1 MIIKGKLVRAMRA
14 LIGYNLLALSRKT
27 TNKVFIKPEGMSL
40 KLTTSLS
47 QRLVLTPQLRQRIEM
62 LQMTTLE
69 LSDLI
74 QQQLLE
80 NPVLEEVATQEE
92 ARELAEKILDHLASA
107 DPGAAPDQPQIEAS
121 EPELGSPS
129 SNGSGD
135 SEVLSQTYAESDGDA
150 ERGDGEPL
158 ASADLSEDSVGD
170 ELVGEEAARDAFE
183 EIDFGREFQDYLD
196 PGYKTQEIEYKE
208 KDAPTFEQFLTRAPS
223 LADHLEWQLH
233 MSPIE
238 GDVCDAAISVIGNLD
253 ADGRLNATNEE
264 IAAMGGWTEEI
275 VEKAR
280 QAVMH
285 LDPIGCGARD
295 VRECLLVQLEVR
307 GESDRLAAGLISDHL
322 SDLQQH
328 KLPHLAKQIGSDV
341 DTLLS
346 ELQFIRT
353 LDPYPG
359 RRYSSEEPILISP
372 EIYIEKL
379 DEGDED
385 YVIYFS
391 DDGSPRLRVSQ
402 QYQQMLG
409 KSDVSNETKS
419 FIREKMR
426 SAVDLLRNIEHR
438 RQTIYK
444 VVESIVHRQRDF
456 LDKGV
461 QYIKPMML
469 KDIAED
475 IGMHLSTVSRVVNR
489 KYAHTPQGVI
499 ELRRFFTEGMMNE
512 DGEEVST
519 RIIKLKIKK
528 LIEEEDSHSPIT
540 DDQVVK
546 ILIKDGI
553 KLSRRTVAKYRDQM
567 SIPGSRERRAV
578 V

>member
-1 MIIKGKLVRAMRA
+1 
-14 LIGYNLLALSRKT
+14 
-27 TNKVFIKPEGMSL
+27 
-40 KLTTSLS
+40 
-47 QRLVLTPQLRQRIEM
+47 M

-80 NPVLEEVATQEE
+80 NPVLEEVPSQEE
-92 ARELAEKILDHLASA
+92 VQEIAEKVLDHLASA
-107 DPGAAPDQPQIEAS
+107 DSNSFEDSAP
-121 EPELGSPS
+121 EPGSPGT
-129 SNGSGD
+129 NGSGD
-135 SEVLSQTYAESDGDA
+135 AEVLSSLPATDGDMDGGGEAIATA
-150 ERGDGEPL
+150 EHEEGVSDEGPT
-158 ASADLSEDSVGD
+158 DDSQ
-170 ELVGEEAARDAFE
+170 RDAFE

-208 KDAPTFEQFLTRAPS
+208 DAPTFEQFLTRPPS
-223 LADHLEWQLH
+223 LAEHLEWQLN
-233 MSPIE
+233 MTTLDS
-238 GDVCDAAISVIGNLD
+238 DVRDAATAVIGNLN
-253 ADGRLNATNEE
+253 ADGRLGATNEE
-264 IAAMGGWTEEI
+264 IAAMEKVSEEV
-275 VEKAR
+275 VERAR
-280 QAVMH
+280 QEVMR
-285 LDPIGCGARD
+285 LDPVGCGARE
-295 VRECLLVQLEVR
+295 VKECLLVQLEVL
-307 GESDRLAAGLISDHL
+307 GESDRLATRLISEHF
-322 SDLQQH
+322 SELQQH
-328 KLPHLAKQIGSDV
+328 KLPHLSKQIGVDV
-341 DTLLS
+341 ETLLE

-359 RRYSSEEPILISP
+359 RRYSSDEPILISP

-379 DEGDED
+379 DENDED
-385 YVIYFS
+385 YVIYFA

-409 KSDVSNETKS
+409 QGVSNETKS

-444 VVESIVHRQRDF
+444 VVESIVARQRDF
-456 LDKGV
+456 LDHGV
-461 QYIKPMML
+461 QHIKPMML

-499 ELRRFFTEGMMNE
+499 ELRRFFTEGMLNE
-512 DGEEVST
+512 EGEEIST

-528 LIEEEDSHSPIT
+528 LIEEEDSHNPIT

-546 ILIKDGI
+546 ILAKDGI

-567 SIPGSRERRAV
+567 QIPGSRERRAV

>member
-1 MIIKGKLVRAMRA
+1 
-14 LIGYNLLALSRKT
+14 
-27 TNKVFIKPEGMSL
+27 MSL

-62 LQMTTLE
+62 LQMTSLE
-69 LSDLI
+69 LTDLI

-80 NPVLEEVATQEE
+80 NPVLEEVPTQEE
-92 ARELAEKILDHLASA
+92 VQELAEKVLDHLASSDA
-107 DPGAAPDQPQIEAS
+107 ETPFEARAAE
-121 EPELGSPS
+121 EGSPS
-129 SNGSGD
+129 TNGSGEPD
-135 SEVLSQTYAESDGDA
+135 VLSSLPAT
-150 ERGDGEPL
+150 GDGE
-158 ASADLSEDSVGD
+158 
-170 ELVGEEAARDAFE
+170 VGEAIAGSDHEEVASEEGITDESQRDAFE

-208 KDAPTFEQFLTRAPS
+208 DAPTFEQFLTRPPS

-233 MSPIE
+233 MSSIDNELVDPA
-238 GDVCDAAISVIGNLD
+238 VCVIGNLN

-264 IAAMGGWTEEI
+264 MAAMEQVSEDV
-275 VEKAR
+275 VERAR
-280 QAVMH
+280 QAVMR
-285 LDPIGCGARD
+285 LDPVGCGARD
-295 VRECLLVQLEVR
+295 VKECLLVQLEVL
-307 GESDRLAAGLISDHL
+307 GESERLATKLISEHF

-328 KLPHLAKQIGSDV
+328 KLPHLSKQIGVDV
-341 DTLLS
+341 ETLL
-346 ELQFIRT
+346 EEVQFIRT

-379 DEGDED
+379 DEDDDD
-385 YVIYFS
+385 YVIYFA

-402 QYQQMLG
+402 QYQQMLSQG
-409 KSDVSNETKS
+409 VSNETKS

-444 VVESIVHRQRDF
+444 VVESIVARQRDF
-456 LDKGV
+456 LDHGV
-461 QYIKPMML
+461 QHIKPMML

-499 ELRRFFTEGMMNE
+499 ELRRFFTEGMLNE
-512 DGEEVST
+512 EGEEIST

-528 LIEEEDSHSPIT
+528 LIEEEDSHNPIT

-546 ILIKDGI
+546 ILAKDGI

-567 SIPGSRERRAV
+567 QIPGSRERRAV

>member
-1 MIIKGKLVRAMRA
+1 
-14 LIGYNLLALSRKT
+14 
-27 TNKVFIKPEGMSL
+27 MSL

-69 LSDLI
+69 LGDLI

-80 NPVLEEVATQEE
+80 NPVLEEVPTQEE
-92 ARELAEKILDHLASA
+92 ARELAEKILDHLASSDA
-107 DPGAAPDQPQIEAS
+107 EAPFEATAS
-121 EPELGSPS
+121 ETQGVEGAGPS

-135 SEVLSQTYAESDGDA
+135 LEVLSALPPFAESEFA
-150 ERGDGEPL
+150 EAGTVSEGGEEG
-158 ASADLSEDSVGD
+158 SSEESLSE
-170 ELVGEEAARDAFE
+170 EPAPDAFE

-208 KDAPTFEQFLTRAPS
+208 DAPTFEQFLTRPPS

-233 MSPIE
+233 MGPAE
-238 GDVCDAAISVIGNLD
+238 GDVCEAAICVIGNLN

-264 IAAMGGWTEEI
+264 MAAMGNWSEETI
-275 VEKAR
+275 EQAR
-280 QAVMH
+280 QLVMR
-285 LDPIGCGARD
+285 LDPVGCGARE
-295 VRECLLVQLEVR
+295 VRECLLVQLEAR
-307 GESDRLAAGLISDHL
+307 GESERLAARLISEHL
-322 SDLQQH
+322 SELQQH
-328 KLPHLAKQIGSDV
+328 KLPHLSRQIGIDV
-341 DTLLS
+341 DTLLE
-346 ELQFIRT
+346 ELQFIRS

-359 RRYSSEEPILISP
+359 RRYSSEEPILITP

-379 DEGDED
+379 DEADDE
-385 YVIYFS
+385 YVIYFA

-402 QYQQMLG
+402 QYQQMLTQSG
-409 KSDVSNETKS
+409 VSNETKS

-444 VVESIVHRQRDF
+444 VVESIVRRQRDF
-456 LDKGV
+456 LDHGV
-461 QYIKPMML
+461 QHIKPMML

-499 ELRRFFTEGMMNE
+499 ELRRFFTEGMLNE
-512 DGEEVST
+512 DGEEIST
-519 RIIKLKIKK
+519 RIIKIRIKK

-546 ILIKDGI
+546 ILAKDGI
-553 KLSRRTVAKYRDQM
+553 RLSRRTVAKYRDQM
-567 SIPGSRERRAV
+567 QIPGSRERRAV

>member
-1 MIIKGKLVRAMRA
+1 
-14 LIGYNLLALSRKT
+14 
-27 TNKVFIKPEGMSL
+27 MSL

-80 NPVLEEVATQEE
+80 NPVLEEVPTQEE
-92 ARELAEKILDHLASA
+92 VQEIAEKVLDHLASA
-107 DPGAAPDQPQIEAS
+107 DSSSFEESVP
-121 EPELGSPS
+121 EPGSPAT
-129 SNGSGD
+129 NGSGD
-135 SEVLSQTYAESDGDA
+135 ADVLSSLPAT
-150 ERGDGEPL
+150 DGEIDGTGESI
-158 ASADLSEDSVGD
+158 ATAEEGISEDGVPD
-170 ELVGEEAARDAFE
+170 EAQRDAFE

-208 KDAPTFEQFLTRAPS
+208 DAPTFEQFLTRPPS
-223 LADHLEWQLH
+223 LAEHLEWQLN
-233 MSPIE
+233 MSSISS
-238 GDVCDAAISVIGNLD
+238 DVRDVAFCVIGNLN

-264 IAAMGGWTEEI
+264 IAAMEKVSEEL
-275 VEKAR
+275 VERAR
-280 QAVMH
+280 QEVMR
-285 LDPIGCGARD
+285 LDPVGCGARD
-295 VRECLLVQLEVR
+295 VKECLLVQLEVL
-307 GESDRLAAGLISDHL
+307 GESDRLATKLISDHF

-328 KLPHLAKQIGSDV
+328 KLPHLSKQIGVDV
-341 DTLLS
+341 ETLLE

-359 RRYSSEEPILISP
+359 RRYSSDEPILISP

-379 DEGDED
+379 DENDDD
-385 YVIYFS
+385 YVIYFA

-402 QYQQMLG
+402 QYQQMLSQG
-409 KSDVSNETKS
+409 VSNETKS

-444 VVESIVHRQRDF
+444 VVESIVQRQRDF
-456 LDKGV
+456 LDHGV
-461 QYIKPMML
+461 QHIKPMML

-499 ELRRFFTEGMMNE
+499 ELRRFFTEGMLNE
-512 DGEEVST
+512 EGEEIST

-528 LIEEEDSHSPIT
+528 LIEEEDSHNPIT

-546 ILIKDGI
+546 ILAKDGI

-567 SIPGSRERRAV
+567 QIPGSRERRAV

>member
-1 MIIKGKLVRAMRA
+1 
-14 LIGYNLLALSRKT
+14 
-27 TNKVFIKPEGMSL
+27 MSL

-47 QRLVLTPQLRQRIEM
+47 QRLVLTPRLRQLIER
-62 LQMTTLE
+62 LQMTSLE
-69 LSDLI
+69 LTDLI

-80 NPVLEEVATQEE
+80 NPVLEEVPSQEE
-92 ARELAEKILDHLASA
+92 VQEIAEKVLDHLANAEA
-107 DPGAAPDQPQIEAS
+107 DTFEERVP
-121 EPELGSPS
+121 
-129 SNGSGD
+129 
-135 SEVLSQTYAESDGDA
+135 DA
-150 ERGDGEPL
+150 ETAATSGAEEGIT
-158 ASADLSEDSVGD
+158 D
-170 ELVGEEAARDAFE
+170 ETQRDAFE

-208 KDAPTFEQFLTRAPS
+208 DAPTFEQFLTKPPS
-223 LADHLEWQLH
+223 LAEHLEWQLN
-233 MSPIE
+233 MTTLE
-238 GDVCDAAISVIGNLD
+238 DEVRDAAICVIGNLN
-253 ADGRLNATNEE
+253 ADGRLNATDEE
-264 IAAMGGWTEEI
+264 IAE
-275 VEKAR
+275 VEKIPVEIIERAR
-280 QAVMH
+280 QVVMR
-285 LDPIGCGARD
+285 LDPVGCGARD
-295 VRECLLVQLEVR
+295 VKECLLVQLEVL
-307 GESDRLAAGLISDHL
+307 GETDRLAVKLITENFA
-322 SDLQQH
+322 DLQQH
-328 KLPHLAKQIGSDV
+328 KLPHLSKQIGVDV
-341 DTLLS
+341 ETLLE

-379 DEGDED
+379 EENGDD
-385 YVIYFS
+385 YVIYFA

-402 QYQQMLG
+402 QYQHMLSQG
-409 KSDVSNETKS
+409 VSNETKS

-444 VVESIVHRQRDF
+444 VVESIVARQKDF
-456 LDKGV
+456 LDHGV
-461 QYIKPMML
+461 QYLKPMML

-499 ELRRFFTEGMMNE
+499 ELRRFFTEGMLNE
-512 DGEEVST
+512 EGEEVST

-528 LIEEEDSHSPIT
+528 LIEEEDSHNPIT

-546 ILIKDGI
+546 ILVKDGI

-567 SIPGSRERRAV
+567 HIPGSRERRAV

>member
-1 MIIKGKLVRAMRA
+1 
-14 LIGYNLLALSRKT
+14 
-27 TNKVFIKPEGMSL
+27 MSL

-62 LQMTTLE
+62 LQMTSLE

-80 NPVLEEVATQEE
+80 NPVLEEVPTQEE
-92 ARELAEKILDHLASA
+92 VQEIAEKVLDHLASA
-107 DPGAAPDQPQIEAS
+107 DANSFEESAP
-121 EPELGSPS
+121 EPGSPS
-129 SNGSGD
+129 TNGSGD
-135 SEVLSQTYAESDGDA
+135 ADVLSSLPATDGD
-150 ERGDGEPL
+150 GDGGEVITAPEH
-158 ASADLSEDSVGD
+158 EDGGSD
-170 ELVGEEAARDAFE
+170 EAVTDDAQRDAFE

-208 KDAPTFEQFLTRAPS
+208 DAPTFEQFLTRPPS
-223 LADHLEWQLH
+223 LAEHLEWQLN
-233 MSPIE
+233 MSSLNNE
-238 GDVCDAAISVIGNLD
+238 VRDVAVCVIGNLN

-264 IAAMGGWTEEI
+264 IAAMEKVSDEL
-275 VEKAR
+275 VERAR
-280 QAVMH
+280 QEVMR
-285 LDPIGCGARD
+285 LDPVGCGARD
-295 VRECLLVQLEVR
+295 VKECLLVQLEVL
-307 GESDRLAAGLISDHL
+307 GESDRLAAKLISEHF

-328 KLPHLAKQIGSDV
+328 KLPHLSKQIGIDV
-341 DTLLS
+341 ETLLE

-359 RRYSSEEPILISP
+359 RRYSSDEPILISP

-379 DEGDED
+379 DENDDE
-385 YVIYFS
+385 YIIYFA

-402 QYQQMLG
+402 QYQQMLSQG
-409 KSDVSNETKS
+409 VSNETKS

-444 VVESIVHRQRDF
+444 VVESIVQRQRDF
-456 LDKGV
+456 LDHGV
-461 QYIKPMML
+461 QHIKPMML

-499 ELRRFFTEGMMNE
+499 ELRRFFTEGMLNE
-512 DGEEVST
+512 DGEEIST

-528 LIEEEDSHSPIT
+528 LIEEEDSHNPIT

-546 ILIKDGI
+546 ILAKDGI

-567 SIPGSRERRAV
+567 QIPGSRERRAV

>member
-1 MIIKGKLVRAMRA
+1 
-14 LIGYNLLALSRKT
+14 
-27 TNKVFIKPEGMSL
+27 MSL

-69 LSDLI
+69 LTDLI

-80 NPVLEEVATQEE
+80 NPVLEEVPTQEE
-92 ARELAEKILDHLASA
+92 ARELAEKILDHLASS
-107 DPGAAPDQPQIEAS
+107 DSEAPFEPNPTPAS
-121 EPELGSPS
+121 ETELGTPS
-129 SNGSGD
+129 SNGTGD
-135 SEVLSQTYAESDGDA
+135 SDVVAAATENVEPGFSEAIDGDGVEDFGA
-150 ERGDGEPL
+150 EAGTDDG
-158 ASADLSEDSVGD
+158 GT
-170 ELVGEEAARDAFE
+170 GEAARDPFE

-208 KDAPTFEQFLTRAPS
+208 DGPTFEQFLTRPPS

-233 MSPIE
+233 MSPIAE
-238 GDVCDAAISVIGNLD
+238 GVCDAAICVIGNLN

-264 IAAMGGWTEEI
+264 IAAMGPWPEEI
-275 VEKAR
+275 VEHAR
-280 QAVMH
+280 QAVMR
-285 LDPIGCGARD
+285 LDPVGCGARD
-295 VRECLLVQLEVR
+295 VKECLLVQLEVR
-307 GESDRLAAGLISDHL
+307 NESDRLANRLISDHL
-322 SDLQQH
+322 QDLQQH
-328 KLPHLAKQIGSDV
+328 KLPHLSKQIGIDV
-341 DTLLS
+341 DTLLT

-379 DEGDED
+379 DENDED
-385 YVIYFS
+385 YIIYFA

-402 QYQQMLG
+402 QYQQMLSQG
-409 KSDVSNETKS
+409 GVSNETKS

-444 VVESIVHRQRDF
+444 VVESIVHRQKEF
-456 LDKGV
+456 LDHGV
-461 QYIKPMML
+461 QYLKPMML

-499 ELRRFFTEGMMNE
+499 ELRRFFTEGMLNE
-512 DGEEVST
+512 DGEEIST
-519 RIIKLKIKK
+519 RIIKLQIKK
-528 LIEEEDSHSPIT
+528 LIEEEDSRNPIT

-546 ILIKDGI
+546 ILAKDGI

-567 SIPGSRERRAV
+567 QIPGSRERRAV

>member
-1 MIIKGKLVRAMRA
+1 
-14 LIGYNLLALSRKT
+14 
-27 TNKVFIKPEGMSL
+27 MSL

-62 LQMTTLE
+62 LQMTSLE
-69 LSDLI
+69 LTDLI

-80 NPVLEEVATQEE
+80 NPVLEEVPSQEE
-92 ARELAEKILDHLASA
+92 VQEIAEKVLDHLASS
-107 DPGAAPDQPQIEAS
+107 DSNSFEESSPEPGT
-121 EPELGSPS
+121 PS
-129 SNGSGD
+129 TNGSGD
-135 SEVLSQTYAESDGDA
+135 TEVLSSLPATDVDGDGGEAIATA
-150 ERGDGEPL
+150 EHEEG
-158 ASADLSEDSVGD
+158 AADEGTTDD
-170 ELVGEEAARDAFE
+170 AQRDAFE

-208 KDAPTFEQFLTRAPS
+208 DAPTFEQFLTRPTS
-223 LADHLEWQLH
+223 LAEHLEWQLN
-233 MSPIE
+233 MSSMDS
-238 GDVCDAAISVIGNLD
+238 DVRDAAICVIGNLN
-253 ADGRLNATNEE
+253 ADGRLGATNEE
-264 IAAMGGWTEEI
+264 MAAMEKVSEEV
-275 VEKAR
+275 VERAR
-280 QAVMH
+280 QEVMR
-285 LDPIGCGARD
+285 LDPVGCGTRE
-295 VRECLLVQLEVR
+295 VKECLLVQLEVL
-307 GESDRLAAGLISDHL
+307 GESDRLAARLISEHL
-322 SDLQQH
+322 SELQQH
-328 KLPHLAKQIGSDV
+328 KLPHLSKQIGIDV
-341 DTLLS
+341 ETLLE

-379 DEGDED
+379 DENDED
-385 YVIYFS
+385 YVIYFA

-402 QYQQMLG
+402 QYQQMLSQG
-409 KSDVSNETKS
+409 VSNETKS

-444 VVESIVHRQRDF
+444 VVESIVSRQRDF
-456 LDKGV
+456 LDHGV
-461 QYIKPMML
+461 QHIKPMML

-499 ELRRFFTEGMMNE
+499 ELRRFFTEGMLNE
-512 DGEEVST
+512 EGEEIST

-528 LIEEEDSHSPIT
+528 LIEEEDSHNPIT

-546 ILIKDGI
+546 ILAKDGI

-567 SIPGSRERRAV
+567 QIPGSRERRAV

>member
-1 MIIKGKLVRAMRA
+1 
-14 LIGYNLLALSRKT
+14 
-27 TNKVFIKPEGMSL
+27 MSV
-40 KLTTSLS
+40 KLTTNLS

-80 NPVLEEVATQEE
+80 NPVLEEVASQEE
-92 ARELAEKILDHLASA
+92 TNELAEKILDQLASG
-107 DPGAAPDQPQIEAS
+107 DPGSSFDLTPAESAAADI
-121 EPELGSPS
+121 
-129 SNGSGD
+129 NGS
-135 SEVLSQTYAESDGDA
+135 SENGAGEVDLDAANLYAEADGGVTTAD
-150 ERGDGEPL
+150 ESGGE
-158 ASADLSEDSVGD
+158 AGEDTGTD
-170 ELVGEEAARDAFE
+170 EGSRDAFE

-196 PGYKTQEIEYKE
+196 PGYKTQEFEYKE
-208 KDAPTFEQFLTRAPS
+208 DAPTFEQFLTRAPS
-223 LADHLEWQLH
+223 LSEHLEWQLH
-233 MSPIE
+233 MNPVSEEIC
-238 GDVCDAAISVIGNLD
+238 DVALCVIGNLD

-264 IAAMGGWTEEI
+264 LAAMGSWPEELA
-275 VEKAR
+275 EEAR
-280 QAVMH
+280 QIVMR

-295 VRECLLVQLEVR
+295 ARECLLVQLETR
-307 GESDRLAAGLISDHL
+307 GEGDRLAARLINDHL
-322 SDLQQH
+322 LELQQH
-328 KLPHLAKQIGSDV
+328 KLPNLSKQLGIDV
-341 DTLLS
+341 ETLIAEVQL
-346 ELQFIRT
+346 IRT

-359 RRYSSEEPILISP
+359 RRYSSDEPVLISP

-379 DEGDED
+379 DAEAEDWDELGG
-385 YVIYFS
+385 YVIYFA
-391 DDGSPRLRVSQ
+391 DDGSPRLRISQ
-402 QYQQMLG
+402 NYQKMLG
-409 KSDVSNETKS
+409 QQQTTKETRD
-419 FIREKMR
+419 FIRDKMR

-444 VVESIVHRQRDF
+444 VVESMVKKQKEF

-512 DGEEVST
+512 EGEEVST

-528 LIEEEDSHSPIT
+528 LIEEEDSHNTIT
-540 DDQVVK
+540 DDQIVK

-567 SIPGSRERRAV
+567 SIPGSRERRAPV
-578 V
+578 

>member
-1 MIIKGKLVRAMRA
+1 
-14 LIGYNLLALSRKT
+14 
-27 TNKVFIKPEGMSL
+27 MSL

-69 LSDLI
+69 LTDLI

-92 ARELAEKILDHLASA
+92 VGELAEKILDHLASSDA
-107 DPGAAPDQPQIEAS
+107 GAVPEQSQVEAT

-129 SNGSGD
+129 SNGSG
-135 SEVLSQTYAESDGDA
+135 ELETLSGAYEDQ
-150 ERGDGEPL
+150 GEPGGIE
-158 ASADLSEDSVGD
+158 AQEAGSSDLSEDSVGED
-170 ELVGEEAARDAFE
+170 LVGEEGSRDAFE

-208 KDAPTFEQFLTRAPS
+208 DAPTFEQFLTKAQS
-223 LADHLEWQLH
+223 LAEHLEWQLH

-238 GDVCDAAISVIGNLD
+238 GEVCDAAISVIGNLD

-264 IAAMGGWTEEI
+264 IAAMGDWTQDT

-280 QAVMH
+280 QAVMR

-295 VRECLLVQLEVR
+295 VRECLLVQLEVK
-307 GESDRLAAGLISDHL
+307 GESDRLAASLISDHL
-322 SDLQQH
+322 AELQQH

-341 DTLLS
+341 DSLLN

-379 DEGDED
+379 DEDDEE
-385 YVIYFS
+385 YVIYFA

-444 VVESIVHRQRDF
+444 VVESIVNRQKDF
-456 LDKGV
+456 LDQGV
-461 QYIKPMML
+461 QFIKPMML

-512 DGEEVST
+512 DGEEIST

-528 LIEEEDSHSPIT
+528 LIEDEDSHSPIT

-546 ILIKDGI
+546 ILAKDGI

>member
-1 MIIKGKLVRAMRA
+1 
-14 LIGYNLLALSRKT
+14 
-27 TNKVFIKPEGMSL
+27 MSL

-69 LSDLI
+69 LSELI
-74 QQQLLE
+74 QQQILE
-80 NPVLEEVATQEE
+80 NPVLEEVPSQEE
-92 ARELAEKILDHLASA
+92 VGELAEKILDHLASENA
-107 DPGAAPDQPQIEAS
+107 SATGDEAQRLEAA

-129 SNGSGD
+129 ANGSGD
-135 SEVLSQTYAESDGDA
+135 LTSHEETGSDGREVETHEA
-150 ERGDGEPL
+150 VTEESG
-158 ASADLSEDSVGD
+158 SEDVVGD
-170 ELVGEEAARDAFE
+170 DTSRDAFE

-208 KDAPTFEQFLTRAPS
+208 DAPTFEQFLTRPPS
-223 LADHLEWQLH
+223 LAEHLEWQLH

-238 GDVCDAAISVIGNLD
+238 GEACEAAISVIGNLD

-264 IAAMGGWTEEI
+264 IAAMGGWTEDT
-275 VEKAR
+275 VETAR
-280 QAVMH
+280 QAIMR

-295 VRECLLVQLEVR
+295 VKECLLVQLEVK
-307 GESDRLAAGLISDHL
+307 GESDRLAAKLISEHL
-322 SDLQQH
+322 PELQQH
-328 KLPHLAKQIGSDV
+328 KLPHLAKQIDSDV
-341 DTLLS
+341 DTLLA

-379 DEGDED
+379 DEDDED
-385 YVIYFS
+385 YVIYFA

-512 DGEEVST
+512 DGEEIST

>member
-1 MIIKGKLVRAMRA
+1 
-14 LIGYNLLALSRKT
+14 
-27 TNKVFIKPEGMSL
+27 MSL

-47 QRLVLTPQLRQRIEM
+47 QRLMLTPQLRQRIEM

-69 LSDLI
+69 LTDLI
-74 QQQLLE
+74 QAQLLE

-92 ARELAEKILDHLASA
+92 VGELAEKILDHLASA
-107 DPGAAPDQPQIEAS
+107 DPNAPEQSQIEAH
-121 EPELGSPS
+121 EPEPGSPS
-129 SNGSGD
+129 SNGSGELDASSSNSAEGESASGDVSD
-135 SEVLSQTYAESDGDA
+135 SDHDMAV
-150 ERGDGEPL
+150 
-158 ASADLSEDSVGD
+158 ADLSEDSVGD
-170 ELVGEEAARDAFE
+170 EIVGEDASRDAFE

-208 KDAPTFEQFLTRAPS
+208 DAPTFEQFLTRPPS

-233 MSPIE
+233 MSPIDE
-238 GDVCDAAISVIGNLD
+238 EVCEAAVSVIGNLD

-264 IAAMGGWTEEI
+264 IAAMGGWSEEL

-280 QAVMH
+280 QAVLR
-285 LDPIGCGARD
+285 LDPVGCGARD
-295 VRECLLVQLEVR
+295 VKECLLVQLELG
-307 GESDRLAAGLISDHL
+307 GESDRLAVRLISEHL
-322 SDLQQH
+322 AELQQH
-328 KLPHLAKQIGSDV
+328 KLPHLAKQIGVDV
-341 DTLLS
+341 DTLLT

-359 RRYSSEEPILISP
+359 RRYSSEEPVLIAP

-379 DEGDED
+379 DENDQE
-385 YVIYFS
+385 YIIYFA

-409 KSDVSNETKS
+409 QSDVSNETKS

-444 VVESIVHRQRDF
+444 VVESIVHRQQDF

-512 DGEEVST
+512 DGEEIST
-519 RIIKLKIKK
+519 RIIKLQIKK
-528 LIEEEDSHSPIT
+528 LIEEEDSHNPIT

-546 ILIKDGI
+546 ILAKDGI

>member
-1 MIIKGKLVRAMRA
+1 
-14 LIGYNLLALSRKT
+14 
-27 TNKVFIKPEGMSL
+27 MSL

-69 LSDLI
+69 LTDLI
-74 QQQLLE
+74 QQQILE

-92 ARELAEKILDHLASA
+92 VGELAEKILDHLASA
-107 DPGAAPDQPQIEAS
+107 DPGAAPDEPQRLEAA

-135 SEVLSQTYAESDGDA
+135 LEGVSTYAESDG
-150 ERGDGEPL
+150 EGDSGIGEGHEI
-158 ASADLSEDSVGD
+158 AAADLSEDSVGD
-170 ELVGEEAARDAFE
+170 EIVGEEGSRDAFE

-208 KDAPTFEQFLTRAPS
+208 DAPTFEQFLTRAPS

-233 MSPIE
+233 MSPIAE
-238 GDVCDAAISVIGNLD
+238 NICEAAISVIGNLD

-264 IAAMGGWTEEI
+264 IAAMGGWRGETVEE
-275 VEKAR
+275 AR

-285 LDPIGCGARD
+285 LDPVGCGARD
-295 VRECLLVQLEVR
+295 VRECLLVQLEVK
-307 GESDRLAAGLISDHL
+307 GESDRLAARLISEHL
-322 SDLQQH
+322 SELQQH
-328 KLPHLAKQIGSDV
+328 KLPHLAKQINSDV
-341 DTLLS
+341 DTLLN

-379 DEGDED
+379 DEADDE
-385 YVIYFS
+385 YIIYFA

-444 VVESIVHRQRDF
+444 VVESIVHRQQDF

-512 DGEEVST
+512 DGEEIST

-528 LIEEEDSHSPIT
+528 LIEEEDSHNPIT

>member
-1 MIIKGKLVRAMRA
+1 
-14 LIGYNLLALSRKT
+14 
-27 TNKVFIKPEGMSL
+27 MSL

-69 LSDLI
+69 LTDLI

-80 NPVLEEVATQEE
+80 NPVLEEVPSQEE
-92 ARELAEKILDHLASA
+92 VQELAEKVLDHLASSDA
-107 DPGAAPDQPQIEAS
+107 EPNFEAVAPEA
-121 EPELGSPS
+121 GSPA

-135 SEVLSQTYAESDGDA
+135 LDAVPMAEGMADDLA
-150 ERGDGEPL
+150 EGFTAEHGEEGP
-158 ASADLSEDSVGD
+158 SEDG
-170 ELVGEEAARDAFE
+170 VGEEVSRDAFE

-208 KDAPTFEQFLTRAPS
+208 DAPTFEQFLTRPPS

-233 MSPIE
+233 MSQI
-238 GDVCDAAISVIGNLD
+238 DAAVCDAAIAVIGNLN
-253 ADGRLNATNEE
+253 ADGRLNATTEE
-264 IAAMGGWTEEI
+264 IARMGEWSEEI
-275 VEKAR
+275 VEQAR
-280 QAVMH
+280 QVVMR
-285 LDPIGCGARD
+285 LDPVGCGARD
-295 VRECLLVQLEVR
+295 VKECLLVQLEVR
-307 GESDRLAAGLISDHL
+307 GEQDRLATRLISDHFAE
-322 SDLQQH
+322 LQQH
-328 KLPHLAKQIGSDV
+328 KLPNLSKQIGIDV
-341 DTLLS
+341 EVLLA

-379 DEGDED
+379 DETDDD
-385 YVIYFS
+385 YVIYFA

-402 QYQQMLG
+402 QYQQMLSQG
-409 KSDVSNETKS
+409 VSNETKS

-444 VVESIVHRQRDF
+444 VVESIVARQRDF
-456 LDKGV
+456 LDHGV
-461 QYIKPMML
+461 QHIKPMML

-499 ELRRFFTEGMMNE
+499 ELRRFFTEGMLNE
-512 DGEEVST
+512 DGEEIST

-528 LIEEEDSHSPIT
+528 LIEEEDSHNPIT

-546 ILIKDGI
+546 ILAKDGI

-567 SIPGSRERRAV
+567 QIPGSRERRAV

>member
-1 MIIKGKLVRAMRA
+1 
-14 LIGYNLLALSRKT
+14 
-27 TNKVFIKPEGMSL
+27 MSL

-62 LQMTTLE
+62 LQMTSLE
-69 LSDLI
+69 LTDLI

-80 NPVLEEVATQEE
+80 NPVLEEVPSHEE
-92 ARELAEKILDHLASA
+92 VQELAEKVLDHLASS
-107 DPGAAPDQPQIEAS
+107 DGEAS
-121 EPELGSPS
+121 FEQPASDADFAGAST
-129 SNGSGD
+129 NGSGD
-135 SEVLSQTYAESDGDA
+135 PEVVAALSPVTEGEADFAAVASENFEEGGSDEATPD
-150 ERGDGEPL
+150 EP
-158 ASADLSEDSVGD
+158 S
-170 ELVGEEAARDAFE
+170 RDAFE

-208 KDAPTFEQFLTRAPS
+208 DAPTFEQFLTRPPS
-223 LADHLEWQLH
+223 LAEHLEWQLH

-238 GDVCDAAISVIGNLD
+238 GEIRDAAICVIGNLN

-264 IAAMGGWTEEI
+264 MAAMEKCSEEV
-275 VEKAR
+275 VEQAR
-280 QAVMH
+280 QAIMR
-285 LDPIGCGARD
+285 LDPVGCGARD
-295 VRECLLVQLEVR
+295 VRECLLVQLEVL
-307 GESDRLAAGLISDHL
+307 EQKDRLAATLISEHL
-322 SDLQQH
+322 ADLQQH
-328 KLPHLAKQIGSDV
+328 KLPHLSKQIGVDV
-341 DTLLS
+341 ETLLE

-359 RRYSSEEPILISP
+359 RRYSSDEPILISP

-379 DEGDED
+379 DENDDD
-385 YVIYFS
+385 YIIYFA

-402 QYQQMLG
+402 QYQQMLSQG
-409 KSDVSNETKS
+409 VSNETKS

-444 VVESIVHRQRDF
+444 VVESIVQRQRDF
-456 LDKGV
+456 LDHGV

-499 ELRRFFTEGMMNE
+499 ELRRFFTEGMLNE
-512 DGEEVST
+512 DGEEIST
-519 RIIKLKIKK
+519 RIIKLQIKK
-528 LIEEEDSHSPIT
+528 LIEEEDSHNPIT

-546 ILIKDGI
+546 ILAKDGI

-567 SIPGSRERRAV
+567 QIPGSRERRAV

>member
-1 MIIKGKLVRAMRA
+1 
-14 LIGYNLLALSRKT
+14 
-27 TNKVFIKPEGMSL
+27 MSL

-62 LQMTTLE
+62 LQMTSLE

-80 NPVLEEVATQEE
+80 NPVLEEVPSQEE
-92 ARELAEKILDHLASA
+92 VQEIAEKVLDHLASSE
-107 DPGAAPDQPQIEAS
+107 GSTFEEQAPEA
-121 EPELGSPS
+121 GSPAT
-129 SNGSGD
+129 NGSGD
-135 SEVLSQTYAESDGDA
+135 PDVLSSLPAGEVDGNEAVAAGEHDEGGSDEGIT
-150 ERGDGEPL
+150 
-158 ASADLSEDSVGD
+158 D
-170 ELVGEEAARDAFE
+170 ETPRDAFE
-183 EIDFGREFQDYLD
+183 EIDFGREFQEYLD

-208 KDAPTFEQFLTRAPS
+208 DAPTFEQFLTRAPS
-223 LADHLEWQLH
+223 LAEHLEWQLN
-233 MSPIE
+233 MSSVE
-238 GDVCDAAISVIGNLD
+238 VDVHEAAICVIGNLN

-264 IAAMGGWTEEI
+264 IAQVEEI
-275 VEKAR
+275 PEEVVERAR
-280 QAVMH
+280 QVVMH
-285 LDPIGCGARD
+285 LDPVGCGARE
-295 VRECLLVQLEVR
+295 VKECLLVQLEVL
-307 GESDRLAAGLISDHL
+307 GESDRLASKLISEHF

-328 KLPHLAKQIGSDV
+328 KLPHLSKQIGVDV
-341 DTLLS
+341 ETLLE

-359 RRYSSEEPILISP
+359 RRYSSDEPVLISP

-379 DEGDED
+379 DENDDD
-385 YVIYFS
+385 YVIYFA

-402 QYQQMLG
+402 QYQQMLSQG
-409 KSDVSNETKS
+409 VSNETKS

-444 VVESIVHRQRDF
+444 VVESIVQRQRDF
-456 LDKGV
+456 LDHGV

-499 ELRRFFTEGMMNE
+499 ELRRFFTEGMLNE
-512 DGEEVST
+512 DGEEIST

-528 LIEEEDSHSPIT
+528 LIEEEDSHNPIT

-546 ILIKDGI
+546 ILAKDGI

-567 SIPGSRERRAV
+567 QIPGSRERRAV